1 MFEKKE
7 YFYQQVGIAPRL
19 FSLYSFLTILF
30 FSGITFT
37 FVIPALKSFDLY
49 FMMLALLMYFI
60 VANVFVGLFE
70 KRVWFVFILSLVLSN
85 LGMWGRLWVEWEQYS
100 LVEHQNSIIYFSYPV
115 AIALTITIFY
125 SILSSVRGR
134 KSS

>member
-37 FVIPALKSFDLY
+37 FVIPGLKGFDLY
-49 FMMLALLMYFI
+49 SMMLALLMYFI

-85 LGMWGRLWVEWEQYS
+85 LGMWGRLWVEREEYS

-115 AIALTITIFY
+115 AIALTVTIFY

-134 KSS
+134 KSG